1 MYVTSIRI
9 LLSLPDSASTL
20 IHALTHLTFQDKRL
34 QFSLNGNRKVIGTLR
49 GYDAFLN
56 VVLEEAEDAAGG
68 KNMGTIVIRGNSI
81 IQFEGLERVP
91 TTTA

>member
-1 MYVTSIRI
+1 VFY
-9 LLSLPDSASTL
+9 SLF
-20 IHALTHLTFQDKRL
+20 HLHCSFPPSFKDKRL

-68 KNMGTIVIRGNSI
+68 NQIGTIVIRGNSI
-81 IQFEGLERVP
+81 IQFEGLERVS
-91 TTTA
+91 T